1 MDCFV
6 LRDGT
11 QVRIRPIR
19 PQDKT
24 ELTSAL
30 GRLSEAT
37 VHKRFMSP
45 KTHFSASELRY
56 LTEVDGHSHAAL
68 VAEEASSPHRIVA
81 VARYVCLTDE
91 PGTADV
97 AIVVGD
103 TIQGQGLGSV
113 LAAHLAE
120 VAVRE
125 GVRRFS
131 ATMLGDNRAAHRL
144 MAYLAGHLERHGYA
158 DGQAEVVAELPSAA

>member
-1 MDCFV
+1 MDFFV
-6 LRDGT
+6 LSDGT
-11 QVRIRPIR
+11 RVRIRPIR
-19 PQDKT
+19 PRDKA
-24 ELTSAL
+24 ELTAGL
-30 GRLSEAT
+30 GRLSEAS

-45 KTHFSASELRY
+45 KTHFSAAELRY
-56 LTEVDGHSHAAL
+56 LPEVDGHTHAAL
-68 VAEEASSPHRIVA
+68 VAEETAHPHRIVA
-81 VARYVCLTDE
+81 VARYVSLSDE

-103 TIQGQGLGSV
+103 AIQGQGLGSV

-125 GVRRFS
+125 GIRRFS

-144 MAYLAGHLERHGYA
+144 MAHLTGHLERRGVA
-158 DGQAEVVAELPSAA
+158 AGQSEVVADLPSAA

>member
-1 MDCFV
+1 MDFFV
-6 LRDGT
+6 LSDGT
-11 QVRIRPIR
+11 RVRIRPIR
-19 PQDKT
+19 PEDKA
-24 ELTSAL
+24 ELTAGL
-30 GRLSEAT
+30 GRLSEAS

-45 KTHFSASELRY
+45 KTHFSAAELRY
-56 LTEVDGHSHAAL
+56 LTEVDGHTHAAL
-68 VAEEASSPHRIVA
+68 VAEETTPPHRIVA
-81 VARYVCLTDE
+81 VARYVSLADE

-103 TIQGQGLGSV
+103 AIQGQGLGSV

-125 GVRRFS
+125 GIRRFS

-144 MAYLAGHLERHGYA
+144 MAHLAGHLERRGMA
-158 DGQAEVVAELPSAA
+158 AGQAEIVADLPSAA

>member
-6 LRDGT
+6 LSDGT
-11 QVRIRPIR
+11 RVTIRPIR
-19 PQDKT
+19 PQDKA
-24 ELTSAL
+24 ELTAGL

-37 VHKRFMSP
+37 VQKRFMSP

-68 VAEEASSPHRIVA
+68 VAEETESPHRIVA
-81 VARYVCLTDE
+81 VARYVCLTHE

-103 TIQGQGLGSV
+103 AVQGQGLGTV
-113 LAAHLAE
+113 LAAHLAD

-125 GVRRFS
+125 GVQRFS

-144 MAYLAGHLERHGYA
+144 MKQLAGHLERRGYA
-158 DGQAEVVAELPSAA
+158 HGQAEVVAELPSAA

>member
-6 LRDGT
+6 LGDGT
-11 QVRIRPIR
+11 RVTIRPIR
-19 PQDKT
+19 PQDKA
-24 ELTSAL
+24 ELTAGL

-68 VAEEASSPHRIVA
+68 VAEETSPPHRIVA
-81 VARYVCLTDE
+81 VARYVCLTDQ

-103 TIQGQGLGSV
+103 AVQGQGLGTV

-120 VAVRE
+120 GAVRE

-144 MAYLAGHLERHGYA
+144 MEQLAGHLERRASA